1 MDLETLRNT
10 LIIRHTNSFEIIL
23 RTYNRYLSIV
33 ENDNQIQERLSIEE
47 IEEAERII
55 DIFSAESRNQ
65 SDPTYYALLPEFGI
79 LDFLFPVQVLQ
90 ESGDKWRSTRYQYD
104 YSRLNGIIPYFARE
118 AEAAGRALGASVF
131 HWFDEPD
138 GSLEHIPALAEKIA
152 ELIRTV
158 QPDVIFCPDPWAL
171 YEAHQDHIV
180 TGKAAAQAFLSASLA
195 QYPRGTKTAP
205 WQPGAIGFYFTQN
218 PNTVVDVTDTFETKF
233 AAMALHRSQL
243 NEQLL
248 GLYRIY
254 FSMQG
259 QKLAEGRGFAL
270 GEGLKV
276 LSPLH
281 VHCFVEAPGI

>member
-1 MDLETLRNT
+1 MISFGTIQGGTAFNILAGEVTITGTARCFEKETDE
-10 LIIRHTNSFEIIL
+10 LI
-23 RTYNRYLSIV
+23 
-33 ENDNQIQERLSIEE
+33 
-47 IEEAERII
+47 
-55 DIFSAESRNQ
+55 
-65 SDPTYYALLPEFGI
+65 P
-79 LDFLFPVQVLQ
+79 
-90 ESGDKWRSTRYQYD
+90 
-104 YSRLNGIIPYFARE
+104 
-118 AEAAGRALGASVF
+118 
-131 HWFDEPD
+131 
-138 GSLEHIPALAEKIA
+138 

-205 WQPGAIGFYFTQN
+205 WQPGAIGFYFTQK